1 MTLTPEQILDLC
13 KALSDGNR
21 LRILGLLA
29 QQPLAVEKIAEA
41 LQVGV
46 STTSHH
52 LSRLSKAGL
61 VHAAAQGHYSIYS
74 VRQETL
80 TALGALLSDPAR
92 LAGLSEVQAAG
103 DKFASKVLQVFLDE
117 EGRIKAFPM
126 QHKKMMV
133 LLNHVLQV
141 FESGQSYTEK
151 EVNDLLLRF
160 HDDTATLRRN
170 LVEHG
175 LMHREGGGGR
185 YWRASDLPADE
196 EA

>member
-1 MTLTPEQILDLC
+1 MTLTPEQILEAC

-29 QQPLAVEKIAEA
+29 QQPLAVEKIAEG

-80 TALGALLSDPAR
+80 AALGGLLADPVR
-92 LAGLSEVQAAG
+92 LATLTEVQVSG
-103 DKFASKVLQVFLDE
+103 DKFASKVLQVFMDE
-117 EGRIKAFPM
+117 EGRIRAFPT

-133 LLNHVLQV
+133 LLSHVVQA
-141 FESGQSYTEK
+141 FEPEQHYTEK
-151 EVNDLLLRF
+151 QVNDLLSRF

-175 LMHREGGGGR
+175 LMKREGGGGA
-185 YWRASDLPADE
+185 YWRE
-196 EA
+196 ETATEA